1 MAFPQN
7 SAIKVT
13 KSIEEEIASASS
25 VSQIQEILHRA
36 AVGQK
41 LIEPDGFDPEGKNW
55 YGFHAVEPGTVAAAK
70 GFATAVTIDGKKH
83 ILEAGTE
90 EELRAKE
97 TELYR
102 AALAAPA
109 ATTETEEQPRNERGQ
124 FITHNP
130 EAVALAPTVAAAL
143 EAQGISVDDLREFSA
158 NKQNEAFQQSWAEAA
173 ETFRANHPDW
183 IGGEANQAL
192 FARLLGENPEL
203 MDAEDK
209 SAALEAV
216 YYYAVENKMLVAN
229 PELTARDAIQKAQTF
244 DELKAAVGYRDPSSS
259 GLWGR

>member
-1 MAFPQN
+1 MANFAKD

-13 KSIEEEIASASS
+13 RSLEA
-25 VSQIQEILHRA
+25 QISRA
-36 AVGQK
+36 ASTSEIQQILWAEAQKQK
-41 LIEPDGFDPEGKNW
+41 LIEPDAFDTLGTNH
-55 YGFHAVEPGTVAAAK
+55 YAFHEVAPGSVTAAK
-70 GFATAVTIDGKKH
+70 GFAKTLVVDGQKI
-83 ILEAGTE
+83 ILEAATE
-90 EELRAKE
+90 EGLVQAELAKMR
-97 TELYR
+97 ELF
-102 AALAAPA
+102 AAPA
-109 ATTETEEQPRNERGQ
+109 ATMQEEQPRNERGQ

-183 IGGEANQAL
+183 IGGEANQNL

-209 SAALEAV
+209 VASLNAVYAYALEKNLLF
-216 YYYAVENKMLVAN
+216 EN
-229 PELTARDAIQKAQTF
+229 PELTTRAAINQAQSY
-244 DELKAAVGYRDPSSS
+244 DELKNAVGYKNPDGSSF
-259 GLWGR
+259 WGR